1 MMVTCC
7 LEKYHVSLHT
17 YLTFPIIENT
27 ITSLNLICNS
37 IMKPYVGQLEESDWG
52 VCEEEQKKEFTQT
65 FEKFNK
71 ELREAITSLS
81 GVIEL
86 PKYDKKYE
94 KEAKNITNNPKAQH
108 NEEMKKHFQDLF
120 ELWNTKIEEYLSES
134 ESGPGKAREKDV
146 GPRSELE
153 YWRKRMQ
160 KLTCLSEEMRSPH
173 CRVVQ
178 NVISAVGNNTNDNSG
193 HNIYLLQSKWRSQ
206 DMRVTEAL
214 NEAKDNVKYLTTLE
228 QFIDPLYNETPNVV
242 KDTLPAL
249 MNSIKMIHTIARYYN
264 TNDRMTE
271 LFKKI
276 TNQMIICCKNAIL
289 DGETSDDK
297 LWDHERFPP
306 EQLIPVLRSC
316 IDLNKCYQEQYKITK
331 ERLMNMPKGK
341 QFEFS
346 PNQIFG
352 KFDLFC
358 RRVHKLEEL
367 FSTIQQFETLGK
379 HNLENMDEIIARF
392 KQSVD
397 FFKRKKHKL
406 LSFEQNTFDRD
417 FVEFNVA
424 VSSSETELQEY
435 IYRNFQM
442 IRSVEDSLKLLR
454 KFRSIL
460 KRNNLRSSLDQQ
472 YTAIIENYATEIA
485 NVEKQYQERKS
496 KVPTVRNLPEVA
508 GAITWSRHLF
518 HRISAPMENFPP
530 DLINKKESKK
540 QINKYNKTGFVLFAF
555 ESVWRQA
562 WSHEVDKA
570 KAGLQATLIIRHP
583 SNNKLYVNFDNEILT
598 LIREAKCL
606 SRIGTSINSIEITES
621 AKIVLLQEDKFKKN
635 SNELSFVLREYERIV
650 SKIRPNTKSLLVPH
664 LEDLEYKLRPGM
676 VTLTWTSMNIEG
688 YLHHVHAGLSKL
700 EQLIIN
706 INDIMEN
713 RIENNLKALS
723 KTVLVNLPQD
733 AHTFSLDQ
741 FVEMQEEW
749 IHDESQQLKSKN
761 IEVEG
766 AVEDL
771 IQTICS
777 YNLDKHVEAI
787 SAEEIQKLSK
797 YYNWS
802 MYQALLHATKYSL
815 NAMKERICGR
825 RNAPKMQLKPFF
837 DVDVLLDQGQCI
849 LKPSLDDIQSAINRA
864 ASHVLKS
871 TKNVQ
876 NWNQK
881 DRPEEEREPFYDWIA
896 KDKEIVKVIL
906 LLTGSIQG
914 TKNAVHT
921 FVESFEEYQW
931 LWGKN
936 INNELRL
943 FTSNSPQLED
953 YEEKLREFTNFEN
966 KVNKIQSAH
975 QIGALNLTTDHL
987 KDGLKSKIQQWKEAF
1002 SRELHKKAK
1011 SSLDHLTD
1019 DIKQLKFKLQK
1030 PAQDIDTLGNIMYAL
1045 EEIRKKESDIDLQF
1059 RPVTEMY
1066 NLLEI
1071 HLSNVMDKEEMDAK
1085 SILEKRWKELV
1096 ILAETTRNSLQG
1108 QQSKFKKTL
1117 IEGIKH
1123 LIVDVEEFRK
1133 NFEEHGPMV
1142 AGIAPREALNRLR
1155 IFSEEYQVRKRR
1167 FESYNSGETLFGLPH
1182 QSYPALDQTAK
1193 EIELL
1198 EKLYNLYSKVIETI
1212 ANWKIISWL
1221 EIPNEIDK
1229 MIDMIE
1235 QFGRDCTRL
1244 PGVLKGWD
1252 AYKELK
1258 QEVEDMTNILPLVKE
1273 LSKPS
1278 IRDRHWDEI
1287 IEMTQKDIP
1296 YKSESFTLNQL
1307 LQCNMLEH
1315 AADIEDITESADKQL
1330 KLEKELN
1337 ENIIAF
1343 WQECELEIKSTKQ
1356 VEQPCM
1362 LGGNI
1367 VDIQETLEEHI
1378 MQLNQMNAMRYVTPF
1393 KSEVEGCIFQYNEV
1407 SDTIEKW
1414 LKVQVLWSSLVSVFK
1429 GGDIAKNMP
1438 TEAKKFAK
1446 IDKDWLKL
1454 MERANE
1460 QRNVIQCCTNDML
1473 KNMLHPLQE
1482 DLEFCQ
1488 KKLESYLE
1496 TKRKFFPRFY
1506 FVSNTVLLKI
1516 LSQGSDPNS
1525 VQDDFEKLF
1534 DAISRVKF
1542 DDQDRRLI
1550 VSIMEVVGD
1559 NQEEIFLTDG
1569 VKAEGNIEGWLQNLE
1584 SEMQRSVRDVCRE
1597 ASRDCFSMELREFC
1611 NYQSQIALL
1620 GIQMIW
1626 TQKVQDALER
1636 NQKER
1641 NAEMEKKRKEITAIM
1656 ETLTAMCLE
1665 PMESRIVRTKIETLV
1680 TIHVH
1685 QKDLF
1690 EEIQQEV
1697 KTHKINDASDFD
1709 WTKNT
1714 RIFWK
1719 IDDEQVSI
1727 SITDVE
1733 FIYSYEFLGA
1743 KERLCITP
1751 LTDRCYVTL
1760 AQALGMLY
1768 GGAPAGPAGTGK
1780 TETVKDL
1787 GRTLGV
1793 YVVVTNCSGEHKYRD
1808 MAKIFKGL
1816 CQSGLWGCFDEFNRI
1831 SLATLSVV
1839 AAQVEAITTA
1849 KKTDVKSFLF
1859 PNDPVAVGL
1868 VKSCA
1873 YFITMNPGYA
1883 GRQELPE
1890 NLKVQF
1896 RGVTMM
1902 QPDRNIIIKVK
1913 LASVG
1918 YNEVADLSKKFTI
1931 LYKLCEEQL
1940 SGQRHYDFGLR
1951 NILSVLRTAGNTK
1964 RLEPGAQEEMLLART
1979 LRDMNLSKLVAQ
1991 DKELFDGLLADIF
2004 PNQTKI
2010 PKKVYKEVEDNVKIL
2025 IKEQNLID
2033 RLNWF
2038 IKIIQLYE
2046 TSLVRHGFMLVGP
2059 AGSGKTT
2066 INNILLEALTRNGTT
2081 HRSQRMNPKSFTG
2094 QEMFGVMNTTTGEWT
2109 QGVFSAIWA
2118 KYNKSALKYHT
2129 WITCDGPVDAIW
2141 IENLNTVLDDNKI
2154 LTLANSDR
2162 IPMTENTKLV
2172 FEVENLNNASP
2183 ATVSRCGIVYVSD
2196 TDLGWAPLLETW
2208 IEDNI
2213 TAKKI
2218 STEDAESI
2226 REFVQKYMANN
2237 DIFDYLLKNQVYV
2250 MYTPE
2255 VIRTSNLINLFN
2267 ACLQVYWN
2275 NNDNLSAIQLEK
2287 LFIYCLAWALGGL
2300 FETEEREK
2308 FHKYLESLGAP
2319 LPQISG
2325 QKMSV
2330 DKETVFDYYIKGDS
2344 KDWALWEA
2352 ETWNPPK
2359 RIAFSQLLIPTSDS
2373 TRSEY
2378 IVQKIADMPEM
2389 RSEIR
2394 KERGCKS
2401 TLIVGGTGTAK
2412 TSCVLMYSS
2421 KFNPSVMLFK
2431 SINFSSA
2438 TSPSMFQRAVD
2449 GEIEKKQ
2456 GKQFGPPGGRKMTV
2470 FIDDMSMPF
2479 VNEWNDQI
2487 TLEIMRQLIELKGYY
2502 FLEKENRGD
2511 FKEVEQ
2517 LQYVGAMNHPGGGRN
2532 DIPNR
2537 IKRHFFI
2544 FNMTSP
2550 SVRSIENIYGRIL
2563 TLLFNPK
2570 KYNSDIIAIKD
2581 ILTDATISLWDVI
2594 RKKLLPTP
2602 TKFHYVFNIR
2612 ELSRVFQGICNVAQ
2626 NLEFK
2631 VIQTASGAPGKMK
2644 SDLYLVAL
2652 WRHECER
2659 VFEDKLLN
2667 NDDKKVCHDFLD
2679 KITIEKFKDA
2689 LDISEEEVLTDLL
2702 FADFQRGDEFDEYG
2716 ELVREAPFVYEA
2728 CASLASIRKI
2738 VNDKL
2743 ARYNED
2749 NPSKKMELVIF
2760 DDALKHMLRLC
2771 RIINSKR
2778 GSAMLVGVGGSG
2790 KQSLTKLSS
2799 YICKQKFF
2807 QIALTKSYTEN
2818 NLKENISELYQIAG
2832 PSGGSVTFI
2841 LTDAEIK
2848 SENFLEYFNSFLST
2862 GEIAGLMAK
2871 DEKDVFALESKTIY
2885 MKEQGKKGEDPQTRE
2900 LWLYAINRVRDCLH
2914 IVLSF
2919 SPVGNK
2925 FAERARKF
2933 PALFNA
2939 CTIDWFLPW
2948 PEEALVSVSN
2958 SFLSEFGVDTGG
2970 DDKIKSELEN
2980 HMGKVHLMVTEVCLL
2995 YFERMRR
3002 HVYVTPKSYLSF
3014 IDLYRSVYKTK
3025 YDDLNTE
3032 EKNIRLGLDKLK
3044 EAAEGIA
3051 ILKEDLAKEEVKL
3064 GEAAKK
3070 TDKLLKELE
3079 VENAKAKK
3087 KADEVGIVKQG
3098 CEEQAAKIAVEK
3110 ADAEKDLAIAMPYLE
3125 KAIRAVDSITPK
3137 DINELKSSKN
3147 PADTTKM
3154 ILDAVHII
3162 LNFQM
3167 IPVKSGSWKISK
3179 QDVDFIKDSFEEC
3192 TKGTL
3197 SNARFLKI
3205 LQEFSEFEKDNI
3217 NDETCELLEP
3227 YLKLVLP
3234 DGRNAFD
3241 PTIAKKSNNAL
3252 EGLCIWCAAMYDYH
3266 NQSKIVKPKLEL
3278 LEIKEASQRVAL
3290 KKLAEAEAELD
3301 ECNQLKARLKKKYDD
3316 QMAEKQALQ
3325 DRAAKTRR
3333 KMDQA
3338 NRLINGLK
3346 DERKRWEHDANN
3358 FASLKSR
3365 LVGDVAMACAFVSY
3379 CGPFNAEFRN
3389 ILLEDYFH
3397 NDLNEKSIPCS
3408 EDLALTSFLVD
3419 DATVGEWNLQGLPS
3433 DDLSVQNAI
3442 MVTRSSRFP
3451 LLIDPQGQAMSWI
3464 KRREPELESNDL
3476 VLNINN
3482 PQLKDRL
3489 KLPLQEGWA
3498 VMIEG
3503 IENEVDPMLD
3513 PLLEKQIIV
3522 KGRSKLIKLADQ
3534 DLDYD
3539 DKFRLYMTSRLANP
3553 HFSPELAAKTTIIN
3567 FTVIQTGL
3575 EQQLLGRVL
3584 SKEQKSLE
3592 EQLTALLEDVTENTK
3607 TLQQFDK
3614 MLLERLANSQGSLL
3628 DDVELIDVLATIK
3641 AKSKEVNQKLSDAK
3655 EKRIEINEK
3664 REQFRPVASRGAV
3677 LYFCIVEMSLV
3688 SWMYNTSLYQFLSL
3702 FDLSIDTAPKA
3713 QLLKDRVVNIIDTL
3727 TYKVYRYI
3735 NRGLFERDKI
3745 TFKLM
3750 SSLRI
3755 LIQEDMLQTGDVQ
3768 FFLKA
3773 GAGGGDERA
3782 RQFSW
3787 MDPKAWSNLKALS
3800 NHRFAKKN
3808 NITFKDLP
3816 DRISRN
3822 EGAWQSWIEENEPEN
3837 SPIPDLA
3844 DKIAADPISHFLQLC
3859 LIRCVRED
3867 RTLLASTKF
3876 IAEVLGTQYVQ
3887 PVTDSVEE
3895 LWKES
3900 AINKPPLFLLS
3911 AGADPTNSIDEFAK
3925 RKRKY
3930 PTKKVSMGEEQDKL
3944 GEDEIKAGF
3953 VSGGWVVLQNCHL
3966 DLDFMAKMEDILNPK
3981 NVEPHE
3987 DFRLWITCEPHPEFP
4002 LGLLQMAIK
4011 VTTEPPKGLKAGMY
4025 RTFTTMINGD
4035 FLEKVEPF
4043 EQWRALVYA
4052 ICFTHSIVQERR
4064 KFGPLGF
4071 CIPYEFN
4078 NSDLEAS
4085 LNYVD
4090 KHLTNCTT
4098 LGIKHSWKAIKYM
4111 VCEVQYGGRI
4121 TDNLDREMFNTYG
4134 DLWLNDTLFNPGYKF
4149 VPSIPD
4155 SHYEVPTS
4163 PEHSKFL
4170 SEIDQMPD
4178 RDSPIAF
4185 GLHPNAD
4192 LTFRLKES
4200 LEMLNT
4206 LIDTQPKDAAAAGGK
4221 SPEAQVRDQLEKQML
4236 PELPPDWNEVEMN
4249 DRIKTMKGPKGL
4261 PEVGIK
4267 VPLNAFLSQEL
4278 VRFQKILTKVRITMK
4293 NIILAVD
4300 GTIIMTPDIVNA
4312 IGSIYDLRVPK
4323 DWCYDP
4329 TGAEISW
4336 LTPTLGGWL
4345 DGLKNRYTQLNGWY
4359 SSGRPPSFWLTGF
4372 FNPQGFLTG
4381 MKQELTR
4388 MKKAQKWSL
4397 DEVEYK
4403 TEVRNEIINTD
4414 NGSIDRNIAAPAEGV
4429 YIHGLF
4435 LEGASLSKKGGQ
4447 YKLEDPKPKE
4457 LYARFQVL
4465 WVSATSTSQT
4475 DNAAGG
4481 FKSKGDDSS
4490 KQKYSCPVYKY
4501 KARNDKYLIFR
4512 VGLNCDTQGQ
4522 GSNQLKSMTAPMNW
4536 KLKGVALLCSKE

>member
-1 MMVTCC
+1 LDKDINKQGTNDGDV
-7 LEKYHVSLHT
+7 LFGELSL
-17 YLTFPIIENT
+17 ENT
-27 ITSLNLICNS
+27 ITSLNLISNS
-37 IMKPYVGQLEESDWG
+37 IMKPYVGQLEDNDWG
-52 VCEEEQKKEFTQT
+52 FCEEEQKKEFTQT
-65 FEKFNK
+65 FDKFNK
-71 ELREAITSLS
+71 ELKEAIASLS

-86 PKYDKKYE
+86 QKYDKKWD
-94 KEAKNITNNPKAQH
+94 KDAKNISNIKNPDA
-108 NEEMKKHFQDLF
+108 EMKKHFQDLF
-120 ELWNTKIEEYLSES
+120 EQWNTKIEEYLSES
-134 ESGPGKAREKDV
+134 DEGPGKPRDRDV

-173 CRVVQ
+173 CRIVQ
-178 NVISAVGNNTNDNSG
+178 NVINHVSSNANDNSG

-228 QFIDPLYNETPNVV
+228 QFIDPLYNETPDVV

-264 TNDRMTE
+264 TNDRMTD

-276 TNQMIICCKNAIL
+276 TNQMITCCKNAIL
-289 DGETSDDK
+289 DGEQSDDK
-297 LWDHERFPP
+297 LWLHDRFPP
-306 EQLIPVLRSC
+306 EKLIPVLRSC
-316 IDLNKCYQEQYKITK
+316 IELNKAYQKQYEITK

-358 RRVHKLEEL
+358 RRIYKLEEL
-367 FSTIQQFETLGK
+367 FGTIQQFETLGK
-379 HNLENMDEIIARF
+379 HNLENMDEIIGRF
-392 KQSVD
+392 KASVD
-397 FFKRKKHKL
+397 FFRKKGHKL
-406 LSFEQNTFDRD
+406 LVFEQNKFDRD

-424 VSSSETELQEY
+424 VSSSETELQQY
-435 IYRNFQM
+435 ICQQFEK

-460 KRNNLRSSLDQQ
+460 KRNNLRASLDQQ
-472 YTAIIENYATEIA
+472 YAAIIENYSAEIM
-485 NVEKQYQERKS
+485 NVEKQYQEKRA

-530 DLINKKESKK
+530 DLINRKESKR
-540 QINKYNKTGFVLFAF
+540 QINKYNKTGYVLFAF

-562 WSHEVDKA
+562 WAHEVEKA

-583 SNNKLYVNFDNEILT
+583 SNNKLYVNFDSEILT

-606 SRIGTSINSIEITES
+606 SRIGIEIPES

-825 RNAPKMQLKPFF
+825 RNTPKMQLKPFF
-837 DVDVLLDQGQCI
+837 DVDVLLDQGQCQ
-849 LKPSLDDIQSAINRA
+849 LKPSLEDIQSAINRA

-931 LWGKN
+931 LWNKN
-936 INNELRL
+936 ISEELKR
-943 FTSNSPQLED
+943 FTANQPQLED
-953 YEEKLREFTNFEN
+953 YEEKLKEFSDFEK

-987 KDGLKSKIQQWKEAF
+987 KQGLKSKILQWKEAF

-1011 SSLDHLTD
+1011 SSLDHLYD

-1030 PAQDIDTLGNIMYAL
+1030 PAQDIDTLGNIMHAL

-1066 NLLEI
+1066 NLLE
-1071 HLSNVMDKEEMDAK
+1071 LNLTNAMDKDEVDTK
-1085 SILEKRWKELV
+1085 SILEKKWKELV
-1096 ILAETTRNSLQG
+1096 QLAETTRNSLQG
-1108 QQSKFKKTL
+1108 KQSRFKKTL
-1117 IEGIKH
+1117 IEGVKH

-1167 FESYNSGETLFGLPH
+1167 YESYHSGETLFGLPH
-1182 QSYPALDQTAK
+1182 QSYPALDQTSK

-1212 ANWKIISWL
+1212 ANWKVISWP
-1221 EIPNEIDK
+1221 EIPKEIDK
-1229 MIDMIE
+1229 MIDNIE
-1235 QFGRDCTRL
+1235 MFGRDCARL

-1252 AYKELK
+1252 AYKELRK
-1258 QEVEDMTNILPLVKE
+1258 EVDDMGKILPLVKE

-1287 IEMTQKDIP
+1287 IQMTQKDIP
-1296 YKSESFTLNQL
+1296 YKSETFTLNQL
-1307 LQCNMLEH
+1307 LDCNLLEH
-1315 AADIEDITESADKQL
+1315 EADIEDITESADKQL
-1330 KLEKELN
+1330 KLENDLN
-1337 ENIIAF
+1337 DNIIKF
-1343 WQECELEIKSTKQ
+1343 WQEAELEIKSTKQ

-1506 FVSNTVLLKI
+1506 FVSNLVLLKI

-1525 VQDDFEKLF
+1525 VQEDFEKLF

-1542 DDQDRRLI
+1542 DDIDRRLI
-1550 VSIMEVVGD
+1550 TTIMQVVGKD
-1559 NQEEIFLTDG
+1559 TEDVLLTEG
-1569 VKAEGNIEGWLQNLE
+1569 VKADGAIEVWLQNLE
-1584 SEMQRSVRDVCRE
+1584 AEMQRSMRDVCRR
-1597 ASRDCFSMELREFC
+1597 ASSDCFQMELEEFIK
-1611 NYQSQIALL
+1611 YQSQIALL

-1641 NAEMEKKRKEITAIM
+1641 NAEMEKKKKEIGTMM
-1656 ETLTAMCLE
+1656 EKLTALCLVDTD
-1665 PMESRIVRTKIETLV
+1665 SRIHRTKIETLV

-1690 EEIQQEV
+1690 DEIQQEV

-1709 WTKNT
+1709 WVKNT

-1719 IDDEQVSI
+1719 YDEEHVGI

-1787 GRTLGV
+1787 GRSLGV
-1793 YVVVTNCSGEHKYRD
+1793 FVVVTNCSGEHKYRD

-1831 SLATLSVV
+1831 ALATLSVV

-1849 KKTDVKSFLF
+1849 KKTDAKIFMF
-1859 PNDPVAVGL
+1859 PNDPVPVGL

-1890 NLKVQF
+1890 NLKVLF

-1902 QPDRNIIIKVK
+1902 QPDRQIIIKVK

-1918 YNEVADLSKKFTI
+1918 YNELDVLSKKFTI
-1931 LYKLCEEQL
+1931 LYRLCEEQL
-1940 SGQRHYDFGLR
+1940 SAQRHYDFGLR

-1964 RLEPGAQEEMLLART
+1964 RNETTSQEEMLLART

-2004 PNQTKI
+2004 PKQTKI

-2025 IKEQNLID
+2025 IKEQHLID

-2066 INNILLEALTRNGTT
+2066 INNILLEALTRNGVS

-2094 QEMFGVMNTTTGEWT
+2094 QEMFGVMNSTTGEWT

-2118 KYNKSALKYHT
+2118 KYNKSSLKHNT

-2162 IPMTENTKLV
+2162 IPMTDNTKLV

-2196 TDLGWAPLLETW
+2196 TDLGWSPLFDTW
-2208 IEDNI
+2208 IEDNL
-2213 TAKKI
+2213 TLKKI
-2218 STEDAESI
+2218 SSDDAENMKDL
-2226 REFVQKYMANN
+2226 VKKYMTDP
-2237 DIFDYLLKNQVYV
+2237 DIFDYLLKNQTYV

-2255 VIRTSNLINLFN
+2255 VIRSSNLINLFN
-2267 ACLQVYWN
+2267 ACLLPFMGGGE
-2275 NNDNLSAIQLEK
+2275 NLSKAQLEK
-2287 LFIYCLAWALGGL
+2287 FFIYSLAWALGGL
-2300 FETEEREK
+2300 FEAEERER

-2330 DKETVFDYYIKGDS
+2330 DKETVFDYYIKNDT
-2344 KDWALWEA
+2344 KEWTLWEA
-2352 ETWNPPK
+2352 QSWDPPK
-2359 RIAFSQLLIPTSDS
+2359 HIVFSQLLIPTSDS

-2378 IVQKIADMPEM
+2378 IIQKIADLPEM
-2389 RSEIR
+2389 RSELR
-2394 KERGCKS
+2394 KERGVKS

-2412 TSCVLMYSS
+2412 TSCALMYAS
-2421 KFNPSVMLFK
+2421 KFNASVMLFK

-2438 TSPSMFQRAVD
+2438 TSPSMFQRAID

-2456 GKQFGPPGGRKMTV
+2456 GKQFGPPGGKKMTV
-2470 FIDDMSMPF
+2470 FIDDMSMPL

-2511 FKEVEQ
+2511 FKEVES

-2550 SVRSIENIYGRIL
+2550 SVRSIENIYGRIM

-2570 KYNSDIIAIKD
+2570 KYNQDVLSVKEL
-2581 ILTDATISLWDVI
+2581 LTDATITLWDIV
-2594 RKKLLPTP
+2594 RKRLLPTP

-2612 ELSRVFQGICNVAQ
+2612 ELSRVFQGIANVAG
-2626 NLEFK
+2626 NGEYK
-2631 VIQTASGAPGKMK
+2631 IIQTSSGAPGKMK
-2644 SDLYLVAL
+2644 SDLFLVAL

-2659 VFEDKLLN
+2659 VFEDKLMTDN
-2667 NDDKKVCHDFLD
+2667 DKKVFHDFLD
-2679 KITIEKFKDA
+2679 KVTVEKFKDL
-2689 LDISEEEVLTDLL
+2689 LDISEEEVLTNIL
-2702 FADFQRGDEFDEYG
+2702 FSDFQRKDEFDEYG
-2716 ELVREAPFVYEA
+2716 ELTKVAPFVYEA
-2728 CASLASIRKI
+2728 CQSINAIRKVTVEKLAS
-2738 VNDKL
+2738 
-2743 ARYNED
+2743 YNEV
-2749 NPSKKMELVIF
+2749 NISKKMGLVIF
-2760 DDALKHMLRLC
+2760 DDALKHLLRLC
-2771 RIINSKR
+2771 RILNTKR

-2799 YICKQKFF
+2799 FICKQRFF

-2818 NLKENISELYQIAG
+2818 NLKENIAELYSTAG
-2832 PSGGSVTFI
+2832 PAGGSVTFI

-2848 SENFLEYFNSFLST
+2848 TENFLEYINSFLAT

-2871 DEKDVFALESKTIY
+2871 DERDVFALESKTVY

-2900 LWLYAINRVRDCLH
+2900 LWLFAINRVRDCLH
-2914 IVLSF
+2914 MVLSF

-2933 PALFNA
+2933 PALFSA

-2948 PEEALVSVSN
+2948 PEEALISVSH
-2958 SFLSEFGVDTGG
+2958 SFLSEFPVDVGN
-2970 DDKIKSELEN
+2970 DNKIKTELEN
-2980 HMGKVHLMVTEVCLL
+2980 HMGKVHDMVTGVCSL

-3014 IDLYRSVYKTK
+3014 IDLYKSVYKTK
-3025 YDDLNTE
+3025 YDGLNTE

-3051 ILKEDLAKEEVKL
+3051 ILKEELAKEEVKL

-3079 VENAKAKK
+3079 VENQKAKK
-3087 KADEVGIVKQG
+3087 KADEVGVVKQG
-3098 CEEQAAKIAVEK
+3098 CEEQAAQIAIEK
-3110 ADAEKDLAIAMPYLE
+3110 ADAERDLAQAMPYLE
-3125 KAIRAVDSITPK
+3125 KAIAAVDSITTK
-3137 DINELKSSKN
+3137 DIGELRTSKS
-3147 PADTTKM
+3147 PADTMKM

-3162 LNFQM
+3162 LQY
-3167 IPVKSGSWKISK
+3167 PLSAVKIGTWKIAK
-3179 QDVDFIKDSFEEC
+3179 QDVDFLKDSFDEN
-3192 TKGTL
+3192 TKSTL
-3197 SNARFLKI
+3197 TNAKFLKT
-3205 LQEFSEFEKDNI
+3205 LQDFSEFEKDNI

-3227 YLKLVLP
+3227 YLNLQLP
-3234 DGRNAFD
+3234 DERKAFD
-3241 PTIAKKSNNAL
+3241 SNIAKKSNGAL
-3252 EGLCIWCAAMYDYH
+3252 EGLCIWCAAMSDYH
-3266 NQSKIVKPKLEL
+3266 IQSKIVKPKLEL
-3278 LEIKEASQRVAL
+3278 LEIKQADQNVAL

-3301 ECNQLKARLKKKYDD
+3301 ACNQLKARLKKKYDD

-3325 DRAAKTRR
+3325 DKAAKTRR

-3365 LVGDVAMACAFVSY
+3365 LVGDVAKACAFVSY
-3379 CGPFNAEFRN
+3379 CGPFNAEFRQ
-3389 ILLEDYFH
+3389 ILLNDYFH
-3397 NDLNEKSIPCS
+3397 KDLSERSIPCS

-3464 KRREPELESNDL
+3464 RKREPDLEKKDL
-3476 VLNINN
+3476 VFNINN
-3482 PQLKDRL
+3482 PSLKDRI
-3489 KLPLQEGWA
+3489 KIPLQEGWP

-3513 PLLEKQIIV
+3513 PLLEKQIIQ
-3522 KGRSKLIKLADQ
+3522 KTRTMMIKIADQ
-3534 DLDYD
+3534 DMDYD
-3539 DKFRLYMTSRLANP
+3539 PKFMLYMTSRLANP

-3567 FTVIQTGL
+3567 FTVIQSGL

-3607 TLQQFDK
+3607 TLQLFDK
-3614 MLLERLANSQGSLL
+3614 QLLERLANSQGSLL
-3628 DDVELIDVLATIK
+3628 DDTELIDVLATIK

-3664 REQFRPVASRGAV
+3664 REQFRPVAARGAV

-3702 FDLSIDTAPKA
+3702 FDLSIDVAPKA
-3713 QLLKDRVVNIIDTL
+3713 QLLKDRVANIIDTL

-3735 NRGLFERDKI
+3735 NRGLFEKDKI

-3750 SSLRI
+3750 CSLKI
-3755 LIQEDMLQTGDVQ
+3755 LIQEGHLQNHDIQ

-3782 RQFSW
+3782 KQFSW

-3800 NHRFAKKN
+3800 AHRFSTKT
-3808 NITFKDLP
+3808 NIFFKDLP

-3822 EGAWQSWIEENEPEN
+3822 EPAWQAWIEENEPEN
-3837 SPIPDLA
+3837 TPIPDLA
-3844 DKIAADPISHFLQLC
+3844 DKISTDSIHHFLKLC
-3859 LIRCVRED
+3859 LVRCTREG

-3876 IAEVLGTQYVQ
+3876 IAEVLGQQYIQ
-3887 PVTDSVEE
+3887 PVTDSVED

-3900 AINKPPLFLLS
+3900 AVNRPPLFLLS

-3925 RKRKY
+3925 RKKKY

-3944 GEDEIKAGF
+3944 GEEEIRAGF
-3953 VSGGWVVLQNCHL
+3953 ISGGWVILQNCHL
-3966 DLDFMAKMEDILNPK
+3966 DLEFMAKMEEILNPK
-3981 NVEPHE
+3981 NAEPHE
-3987 DFRLWITCEPHPEFP
+3987 DFRLWIT
-4002 LGLLQMAIK
+4002 
-4011 VTTEPPKGLKAGMY
+4011 
-4025 RTFTTMINGD
+4025 
-4035 FLEKVEPF
+4035 
-4043 EQWRALVYA
+4043 
-4052 ICFTHSIVQERR
+4052 
-4064 KFGPLGF
+4064 
-4071 CIPYEFN
+4071 
-4078 NSDLEAS
+4078 
-4085 LNYVD
+4085 
-4090 KHLTNCTT
+4090 
-4098 LGIKHSWKAIKYM
+4098 
-4111 VCEVQYGGRI
+4111 
-4121 TDNLDREMFNTYG
+4121 
-4134 DLWLNDTLFNPGYKF
+4134 
-4149 VPSIPD
+4149 
-4155 SHYEVPTS
+4155 
-4163 PEHSKFL
+4163 
-4170 SEIDQMPD
+4170 
-4178 RDSPIAF
+4178 
-4185 GLHPNAD
+4185 
-4192 LTFRLKES
+4192 
-4200 LEMLNT
+4200 
-4206 LIDTQPKDAAAAGGK
+4206 
-4221 SPEAQVRDQLEKQML
+4221 
-4236 PELPPDWNEVEMN
+4236 
-4249 DRIKTMKGPKGL
+4249 
-4261 PEVGIK
+4261 
-4267 VPLNAFLSQEL
+4267 
-4278 VRFQKILTKVRITMK
+4278 
-4293 NIILAVD
+4293 
-4300 GTIIMTPDIVNA
+4300 
-4312 IGSIYDLRVPK
+4312 
-4323 DWCYDP
+4323 
-4329 TGAEISW
+4329 
-4336 LTPTLGGWL
+4336 
-4345 DGLKNRYTQLNGWY
+4345 
-4359 SSGRPPSFWLTGF
+4359 
-4372 FNPQGFLTG
+4372 
-4381 MKQELTR
+4381 
-4388 MKKAQKWSL
+4388 
-4397 DEVEYK
+4397 
-4403 TEVRNEIINTD
+4403 
-4414 NGSIDRNIAAPAEGV
+4414 
-4429 YIHGLF
+4429 
-4435 LEGASLSKKGGQ
+4435 
-4447 YKLEDPKPKE
+4447 
-4457 LYARFQVL
+4457 
-4465 WVSATSTSQT
+4465 
-4475 DNAAGG
+4475 
-4481 FKSKGDDSS
+4481 
-4490 KQKYSCPVYKY
+4490 
-4501 KARNDKYLIFR
+4501 
-4512 VGLNCDTQGQ
+4512 
-4522 GSNQLKSMTAPMNW
+4522 
-4536 KLKGVALLCSKE
+4536 